1 MAWAGRWSGWPT
13 RSSSSRRPTSRCRP
27 RRSAGSKNAAST
39 GPSHVVHLLSSL
51 AEAYLVVI
59 FVRVIL
65 SWFPIS
71 PGSAMASIYNIVYNV
86 TEPVLGPIR
95 RVMPS
100 VGFGGMGLDLS
111 PIILLLGLQLII

>member
-1 MAWAGRWSGWPT
+1 M
-13 RSSSSRRPTSRCRP
+13 
-27 RRSAGSKNAAST
+27 
-39 GPSHVVHLLSSL
+39 HLLSSL
-51 AEAYLVVI
+51 AEAYLVII

-71 PGSAMASIYNIVYNV
+71 PGSALASIYNIVYSL

-111 PIILLLGLQLII
+111 PIVVLLLIQFIAIPVLVRMHL